1 MDIDVRLLAPTATLF
16 ASGLASYLWHLN
28 RPHKK
33 LSMRL
38 LKSEPLIS
46 LQGPARKKLTVQYND
61 TLAEGTY
68 LLHLA
73 IVNQGNVPI
82 VAQDYQAPI
91 RIEVNPEANILE
103 ASVIETW
110 PADLDHRLKEDLQ
123 GQGLNLILDINKNI
137 IRVRPI
143 LLNPKDEFVVQ
154 MLVERYENRIEI
166 SQQISGIKR
175 VELFDDSENLARTL
189 AFIGSFIVFFALIFL
204 DPQLPFSLRM
214 PSIPFLLIVLI
225 GFGLHYSGMIWGKKP
240 TNAGFLG
247 LQQFDYSERENM
259 TLKEKQ

>member
-73 IVNQGNVPI
+73 IINQGNVPI
-82 VAQDYQAPI
+82 ATQDYQAPI
-91 RIEVNPEANILE
+91 RIEVNPEAKILE

-110 PADLDHRLKEDLQ
+110 PADLDHRLKEESV
-123 GQGLNLILDINKNI
+123 GQNLNLIQDINKNT

-154 MLVERYENRIEI
+154 MLVERYENRIEV

-175 VELFDDSENLARTL
+175 VEMFDDSENLARML
-189 AFIGSFIVFFALIFL
+189 VIFGALIVFFALIFL
-204 DPQLPFSLRM
+204 DPQLPFSIRIPSM
-214 PSIPFLLIVLI
+214 PFILIVLI
-225 GFGLHYSGMIWGKKP
+225 GFGLHYSGLIWGKKRS
-240 TNAGFLG
+240 TTGLLG
-247 LQQFDYSERENM
+247 LQLIETGTNDEKENR
-259 TLKEKQ
+259 TK

>member
-16 ASGLASYLWHLN
+16 ASGLASYLWYLN

-73 IVNQGNVPI
+73 IINQGNVPI
-82 VAQDYQAPI
+82 SAQDYQAPI
-91 RIEVNPEANILE
+91 RIEVNPEAKILE

-110 PADLDHRLKEDLQ
+110 PADLDHRLKEDVE
-123 GQGLNLILDINKNI
+123 GQGLNLIQDINKNI

-175 VELFDDSENLARTL
+175 VELFDDSENLARIL
-189 AFIGSFIVFFALIFL
+189 AVSGAFIVFFALIFL
-204 DPQLPFSLRM
+204 DPQLPFTLRM
-214 PSIPFLLIVLI
+214 PSMPFLLIVLI
-225 GFGLHYSGMIWGKKP
+225 GFGLHYSGMIWGKRR
-240 TNAGFLG
+240 TNTGFLG
-247 LQQFDYSERENM
+247 LQQFDFGERENSS
-259 TLKEKQ
+259 LKEKQ

>member
-73 IVNQGNVPI
+73 IMNQGNVPI
-82 VAQDYQAPI
+82 TVQDYQAPI

-103 ASVIETW
+103 ASIIETW
-110 PADLDHRLKEDLQ
+110 PADLDHRLQENNL
-123 GQGLNLILDINKNI
+123 GQNLSLIQDSYKNI
-137 IRVRPI
+137 IRLRPI

-154 MLVERYENRIEI
+154 MLCERYENRIEI

-175 VELFDDSENLARTL
+175 VELFDDSESLARVL
-189 AFIGSFIVFFALIFL
+189 AISGAFVVFFALLFL
-204 DPQLPFSLRM
+204 DPQLPFAVRT
-214 PSIPFLLIVLI
+214 PSMPFLLIVLI
-225 GFGLHYSGMIWGKKP
+225 GFGLHYSGMMWGKKRS
-240 TNAGFLG
+240 TAGILSLEMFESSDN
-247 LQQFDYSERENM
+247 QNTAQKER
-259 TLKEKQ
+259 Q